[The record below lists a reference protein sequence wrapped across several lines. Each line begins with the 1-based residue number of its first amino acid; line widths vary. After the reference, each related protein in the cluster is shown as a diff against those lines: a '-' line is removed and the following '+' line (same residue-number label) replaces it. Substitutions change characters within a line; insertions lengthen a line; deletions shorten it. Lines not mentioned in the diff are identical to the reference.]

1 MYMLRAML
9 PFVVLAGYCLQPGA
23 KAQAEETKISVENL
37 TSEFNKDAK
46 QAKDKYIGK
55 SLQMEVTLQKTD
67 FIEDGKKW
75 AMVKGGPAGG
85 KNLRSG
91 FFLHLKNQYR
101 SGDQIVVN
109 ATLKTA
115 VWTEDSQR
123 LFFDPCTIEKEIEVQ
138 PPIFVAEK
146 FLIDYKASPKK
157 MAEKYEGKR
166 VQIKGQVQFVADG
179 GLVLCYAPLLDAR
192 GRIVKTS
199 RGYDRLG
206 RALLTV
212 RFSDDTIKKLN
223 PNRGTGIEIE
233 GTVSEMKAG
242 KILITDGKMLK

>member
-1 MYMLRAML
+1 ML
-9 PFVVLAGYCLQPGA
+9 PFIVLAGYCLQPGA
-23 KAQAEETKISVENL
+23 NAQADETKISVEDL
-37 TSEFNKDAK
+37 MSEFDKDAK
-46 QAKDKYIGK
+46 LAKEKYAGK
-55 SLQMEVTLQKTD
+55 ALQMEVTLQKVD

-85 KNLRSG
+85 KNLKSG
-91 FFLHLKNQYR
+91 FFLRLKNQYR

-109 ATLKTA
+109 ATLKSA
-115 VWTEDSQR
+115 VWTEDSKR

-157 MAEKYEGKR
+157 MAEKHEGKR
-166 VQIKGQVQFVADG
+166 VQIKGQVQFIADG
-179 GLVLCYAPLLDAR
+179 GLVLCYAPLLDAK

-212 RFSDDTIKKLN
+212 RFADAATVSKLN

-242 KILITDGKMLK
+242 KILITDAKMLK